1 MEASSEQLRAVKHT
15 NSHARLLAGPGTGK
29 TFVLSKKVE
38 HLVLQEHIPA
48 ASILVLTFTRAAASE
63 LRERI
68 SKYIGRELLPEV
80 STLHSFALKYLLR
93 NSDRFYLPLPTPIRI
108 ADDWDENRIIY
119 PDIKLLLNYDSI
131 TEVHKLFHALS
142 ANWDSFVDEPETPNP
157 RFISVWER
165 HRRVYGYTLRAEL
178 VYRLAK
184 ALQQYGNEF
193 ALPEY
198 KYVLLDEYQDL
209 NPCDLAIADEL
220 SKRGAFLFV
229 AGDDDQS
236 IYGFRRAHP
245 EGIRKF
251 TTDYPNAADLTLTE
265 CRRCAPEIL
274 DLAHWVIRT
283 DLDRIDRPLHSV
295 VDNQG
300 EVRVLRYDNQEKEAE
315 GIATISRC
323 LINRYGYK
331 PDDILILLRLDR
343 NSAFSTVIKDAFS
356 QQDIPISSNTAP
368 LDDPL
373 STSSGRVLIS
383 FLRLLVNSQDHL
395 AWRTILQE
403 RKSNNLGTS
412 RISDIYQ
419 YAVDNNITFSEAL
432 EHISI
437 EPVLLG
443 TSTGKLIQKEYGFI
457 SDLLSHTAETESV
470 IDAINYALVYL
481 SDSIT
486 DSARLEE
493 LESAAQY
500 MTNLVAELDSPS
512 LVDLISQIAATYTEI
527 EQERMPGAVNILT
540 MHKAKGLSSRVV
552 FIVGAEDELI
562 PGRSASGNELE
573 DERRLFYVS
582 LTRAQEKLYITYSLR
597 RSGAQRFSGRS
608 TSSARYR
615 QITRFL
621 QEAPIYPES
630 GIDYLNSLC
639 PSPAS

>member
-1 MEASSEQLRAVKHT
+1 MEASREQLQAVQHT
-15 NSHARLLAGPGTGK
+15 ASHARLLAGPGTGK

-38 HLVLQEHIPA
+38 HLLLHEHIPA

-68 SKYIGRELLPEV
+68 SKYVGREVLPEV
-80 STLHSFALKYLLR
+80 STLHSFALKYLLH
-93 NSDRFYLPLPTPIRI
+93 NSGRINLPLPTPIRI

-119 PDIKLLLNYDSI
+119 PDIKLLLNYDRV
-131 TEVHKLFHALS
+131 TKVHKLFHALS
-142 ANWDSFVDEPETPNP
+142 ANWDSFVDEPDTPDP
-157 RFISVWER
+157 KFISVWER
-165 HRRVYGYTLRAEL
+165 HRRIYGYTLRAEL

-251 TTDYPNAADLTLTE
+251 TADYPNAADLTLTE

-274 DLAHWVIRT
+274 HLAHWVIRT
-283 DLDRIDRPLHSV
+283 DLDRIDKPLNSV
-295 VDNQG
+295 VDNRG
-300 EVRVLRYDNQEKEAE
+300 EVRVLRYDDQEKEAK
-315 GIATISRC
+315 GIAAISRC

-331 PDDILILLRLDR
+331 PDDILILLRIDR
-343 NSAFSTVIKDAFS
+343 NSSFSTVIKDAFS
-356 QQDIPISSNTAP
+356 QQEIPISSNTAS

-373 STSSGRVLIS
+373 STSSGRILMS
-383 FLRLLVNSQDHL
+383 FVRLLDNPQDHL

-403 RKSNNLGTS
+403 RKSNNLGPS
-412 RISDIYQ
+412 RIRALYQ
-419 YAVDNNITFSEAL
+419 YTIINNTTFSEAL
-432 EHISI
+432 ERISS
-437 EPVLLG
+437 EPALIDPSAG
-443 TSTGKLIQKEYGFI
+443 RLIQKEYGFI
-457 SDLLSHTAETESV
+457 SGLLSNMTGITLV
-470 IDAINYALVYL
+470 VDAVNYVLEQL

-493 LESAAQY
+493 LESAAQHL
-500 MTNLVAELDSPS
+500 TKLVAEYDSPS
-512 LVDLISQIAATYTEI
+512 LRDLISQIAATNSEI
-527 EQERMPGAVNILT
+527 EQERKPEVVNILT

-562 PGRSASGNELE
+562 PGRSESGNELE

-582 LTRAQEKLYITYSLR
+582 LTRAREKVYITYSLR
-597 RSGAQRFSGRS
+597 RSGAQQFSGRS
-608 TSSARYR
+608 ISRARAR

-621 QEAPIYPES
+621 QEAPIIPES
-630 GIDYLNSLC
+630 GPDYLDGLC
-639 PSPAS
+639 QSSAS

>member
-38 HLVLQEHIPA
+38 HLVLQEHILP
-48 ASILVLTFTRAAASE
+48 ASILVLTFTRAAAYE

-68 SKYIGRELLPEV
+68 SKYIGRERLPEV
-80 STLHSFALKYLLR
+80 STIHSFALKYLLR
-93 NSDRFYLPLPTPIRI
+93 NSDRINLPLPTPIRI

-119 PDIKLLLNYDSI
+119 PDIKLLLNYSNI

-142 ANWDSFVDEPETPNP
+142 ANWDSFVDKPDKPDP

-220 SKRGAFLFV
+220 SKRGAFLFI

-251 TTDYPNAADLTLTE
+251 TTDYPDAADLTLTE
-265 CRRCAPEIL
+265 CRRCTPEIL

-295 VDNQG
+295 VDSQG
-300 EVRVLRYDNQEKEAE
+300 EVRVLRYEDQEKEAK
-315 GIATISRC
+315 GIAAISKC
-323 LINRYGYK
+323 LINRYGYI

-343 NSAFSTVIKDAFS
+343 NSSFSTVIKNAFS
-356 QQDIPISSNTAP
+356 QQDIPISSNTAS

-373 STSSGRVLIS
+373 STTSGRVLIS

-395 AWRTILQE
+395 AWRAILQE
-403 RKSNNLGTS
+403 RRSNNLGPS

-419 YAVDNNITFSEAL
+419 YAVNNNITFAEAL
-432 EHISI
+432 ERISI
-437 EPVLLG
+437 KPALVD
-443 TSTGKLIQKEYGFI
+443 SPTGQLIQKEYDFI
-457 SDLLSHTAETESV
+457 SNLLSHATEIGSV
-470 IDAINYALVYL
+470 EDIIEYVSIHLFN
-481 SDSIT
+481 SIT

-493 LESAAQY
+493 LESAAQH
-500 MTNLVAELDSPS
+500 MTYLAAELNSPS
-512 LVDLISQIAATYTEI
+512 LVDFLSQIAATNTEI

-562 PGRSASGNELE
+562 PGRSESGNELE

-582 LTRAQEKLYITYSLR
+582 LTRAREKLYITYSLR

-608 TSSARYR
+608 PRAEVR

-621 QEAPIYPES
+621 QEAPISPES
-630 GIDYLNSLC
+630 GPDYLNSLC
-639 PSPAS
+639 PSSAS